1 MAAVAGFLKDHIQIS
16 LFLCF
21 NSILPLTDVFTD
33 SLTSYDLHES
43 GHRLWS
49 TMTFVLMWNPFI
61 VHLLAFLFKFSRSKC
76 NGRKH
81 FETAEELKELLF
93 FFPFVIFNAS
103 QKHLLRHQALP
114 A

>member
-1 MAAVAGFLKDHIQIS
+1 MAAVAGFLKDHIQIR

-33 SLTSYDLHES
+33 SLTSFDLHES
-43 GHRLWS
+43 GYRLWS

-93 FFPFVIFNAS
+93 FFPFVICNAS